1 MTKPTFQPLPYVA
14 LSDAALESIREAIL
28 SGELEPGER
37 ILESH
42 IATGLG
48 ISRAPVREAIRQL
61 ESEGLLVSL
70 PHRGTYVIQFSAQD
84 AYEIYSLR
92 AVLEGLAVSLV
103 ATNPTQQTIA
113 QLQQC
118 VDEMRKGAEVG
129 DLLAMTEA
137 DVRFHET
144 LCHAAQHK
152 RLFEVW
158 MSMSTQIRAFVSITD
173 RQYLTP
179 TDVVARH
186 QAVVDAIRE
195 RQAEEARQL
204 LSSDIMQVGKHVAAQ
219 ISTNAETE
227 TPPHKGD

>member
-1 MTKPTFQPLPYVA
+1 MTKPTFKSLPYVA

-28 SGELEPGER
+28 SGRLKPGER

-42 IATGLG
+42 IATQLG

-61 ESEGLLVSL
+61 KSEGLLVSL

-84 AYEIYSLR
+84 AYEIYTLR

-103 ATNPTQQTIA
+103 AANPAEQTIA

-118 VDEMRKGAEVG
+118 VDEMRTAAAVG
-129 DLLAMTEA
+129 DAFAMTEA
-137 DVRFHET
+137 DVRFHKT

-158 MSMSTQIRAFVSITD
+158 MSMNTQIRAFVSMTA

-186 QAVVDAIRE
+186 QALVDAIRE
-195 RQAEEARQL
+195 RQPEKARDL

-219 ISTNAETE
+219 ISVNAATE
-227 TPPHKGD
+227 TQPHKGD